1 MKKIVKVLL
10 NIMLGICGFPIV
22 LGGAIVLFGG
32 IVGFVLASWAY
43 DGDEN
48 RAAMYAFFFQLAYL
62 ILIVIFI

>member
-22 LGGAIVLFGG
+22 LGVAIVIFGG
-32 IVGFVLASWAY
+32 IVGFVLALWAY

-48 RAAMYAFFFQLAYL
+48 MAAMYAFFFQLAYL